1 MVSGFIVWRCWAS
14 TFFLLLFLY
23 YLKTRRFRN
32 LVVCFSCLL
41 CLGIYHTVMRW
52 YDRPC
57 PSLVFYNVRGCPA
70 IHCIAE
76 DGTSWLNYADTLSD
90 KRRLQAVA
98 ANYWRRHQLLPP
110 IEVTADCQNVDFCRH
125 QQIVFYHGCRIC
137 MVTDNRWRN
146 KSAASP
152 LFINYMYLCKGYNGR
167 LEELTGL
174 FSPSCILLDASLSDD
189 RKQFFR
195 EECKRL
201 HLHFITLSEEGSVR
215 FLL

>member
-1 MVSGFIVWRCWAS
+1 
-14 TFFLLLFLY
+14 
-23 YLKTRRFRN
+23 
-32 LVVCFSCLL
+32 
-41 CLGIYHTVMRW
+41 MRW

-125 QQIVFYHGCRIC
+125 QQIVFYHGYRIC

-146 KSAASP
+146 KSAATP
-152 LFINYMYLCKGYNGR
+152 LYIDYLYLCKGYNGHLKELR
-167 LEELTGL
+167 LL
-174 FSPSCILLDASLSDD
+174 FAPECIILDASLSEH
-189 RKQFFR
+189 RKQLFE
-195 EECKRL
+195 EECKQSGLR
-201 HLHFITLSEEGSVR
+201 FISLSEKGSVR

>member
-1 MVSGFIVWRCWAS
+1 
-14 TFFLLLFLY
+14 
-23 YLKTRRFRN
+23 
-32 LVVCFSCLL
+32 
-41 CLGIYHTVMRW
+41 MRW

-125 QQIVFYHGCRIC
+125 QQIVFYHGYRIC

-152 LFINYMYLCKGYNGR
+152 LFINYMYLCKMCIRDRYLTHTAKYWYIFLKINRQGAGAR
-167 LEELTGL
+167 LL
-174 FSPSCILLDASLSDD
+174 C
-189 RKQFFR
+189 R
-195 EECKRL
+195 
-201 HLHFITLSEEGSVR
+201 
-215 FLL
+215 